1 MVEILKQKTEVK
13 IGINISNR
21 GDCVKLSNAILEV
34 TDKELSYNTLRRLYR
49 IVDGGKPSD
58 KTLDILSQFNGYKNY
73 QHFIDSFPYENS
85 LKYYFE
91 GFYLLSQT
99 NSTEL
104 IDFIIRLK
112 KFSKNFTTILIQ
124 IIRELFYQENFQL
137 INQIFN
143 LDILK
148 INNYTYDEVLQIGN
162 SIGFIFRTKTTKI
175 DKITILLSNPNF
187 QDMILTVFVDYKA
200 LNYYYGSWIK
210 KLLVIEKRLFVKVF
224 CKCILNL
231 KNYLNN
237 EEIKYKEPFFKN
249 NFHPILIGRV
259 VSQKMFINDPT
270 ISEDLNIISKL
281 AKNVSSFNIQYYYE
295 IIFTTLC
302 CKRFDIM
309 SHIIEQFSHMRNFN
323 YHYSIHH
330 YAQFY
335 LMCSIYYF
343 KKKDIEN
350 YELYRKRINEDQLRL
365 GYKNTLM
372 LMLSILNF
380 HTNKNEQHKI
390 LKAYTKQSNL
400 LGLKRINKSFLIH
413 YFE

>member
-1 MVEILKQKTEVK
+1 
-13 IGINISNR
+13 
-21 GDCVKLSNAILEV
+21 
-34 TDKELSYNTLRRLYR
+34 
-49 IVDGGKPSD
+49 
-58 KTLDILSQFNGYKNY
+58 
-73 QHFIDSFPYENS
+73 
-85 LKYYFE
+85 
-91 GFYLLSQT
+91 
-99 NSTEL
+99 
-104 IDFIIRLK
+104 
-112 KFSKNFTTILIQ
+112 
-124 IIRELFYQENFQL
+124 
-137 INQIFN
+137 
-143 LDILK
+143 
-148 INNYTYDEVLQIGN
+148 
-162 SIGFIFRTKTTKI
+162 
-175 DKITILLSNPNF
+175 
-187 QDMILTVFVDYKA
+187 MILTVFVDYTA

-237 EEIKYKEPFFKN
+237 EEIKYKELFFKN